1 MGVITGLMGSG
12 KTTLLYHL
20 FGEPPPDLYT
30 STGVAEQSFRGL
42 LHHTLHLSA
51 GTWERLSHK
60 DIRELLAPLIRAG
73 MREAAVDYLAS
84 RLMHDL
90 NPTAT
95 TSVPTNPLDPAPSF
109 TSATALDHCSKS
121 ITVVQDNTPLS
132 LINAPTSPEKWHA
145 VVEKVEITKSSPSCQ
160 KMVPLVQID
169 SPIQCLTT
177 SSWRWPT

>member
-51 GTWERLSHK
+51 RTWQRLSHK

-73 MREAAVDYLAS
+73 MRKAAVDYLAS

-90 NPTAT
+90 NPTST
-95 TSVPTNPLDPAPSF
+95 TSVPTNPLDPAPSS
-109 TSATALDHCSKS
+109 TSATASVPSK
-121 ITVVQDNTPLS
+121 TE
-132 LINAPTSPEKWHA
+132 TSH
-145 VVEKVEITKSSPSCQ
+145 
-160 KMVPLVQID
+160 
-169 SPIQCLTT
+169 
-177 SSWRWPT
+177 